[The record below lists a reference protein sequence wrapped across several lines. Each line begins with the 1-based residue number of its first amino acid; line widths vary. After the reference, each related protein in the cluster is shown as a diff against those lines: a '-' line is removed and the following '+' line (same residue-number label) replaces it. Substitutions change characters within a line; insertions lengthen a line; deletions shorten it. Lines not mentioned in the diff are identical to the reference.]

1 MKHLS
6 YSRLQAITN
15 SVPHFRGNQNRF
27 PLGNRRENRKYF
39 LVREENGQ
47 KVFDIVYGQRWTRNE
62 RLELGNPGAFTALPN
77 IMGTVRPD
85 NSFEFTADSYGQGDN
100 RFFSNMCIQGCF
112 ASDSRRGGMVYYER
126 YDGGGQFHPIYKG
139 MRVDTTT
146 MQALAPYE
154 VVMRHV
160 DRKKSKDV
168 IQKYERFFKVSEVML
183 KNMTMGMVLDVVRDM
198 EAVGTSS
205 GWAVGGGGG
214 VWLRKQ
220 PEDYVAEAERL
231 IDEAP
236 LDAFVL
242 YCVGLNVG
250 RLAYQMRWGSR
261 DEQDNAHE
269 KLFMSLKRK
278 LTKEIYR
285 SYASIFK
292 YVTYEQGKK
301 YPTSDWGVKIIVD
314 CEEMEQYA

>member
-15 SVPHFRGNQNRF
+15 SVPHFRGNENRF
-27 PLGNRRENRKYF
+27 PLGKRRENRKYF

-62 RLELGNPGAFTALPN
+62 GLELGNPGAFTALPN

-100 RFFSNMCIQGCF
+100 KFFSNMCIQGCF

-139 MRVDTTT
+139 MRVDATT

-154 VVMRHV
+154 VVLRHV

-168 IQKYERFFKVSEVML
+168 LAPYERFFKVSEVML
-183 KNMTMGMVLDVVRDM
+183 KNMTMGMVLDVVRDL
-198 EAVGTSS
+198 
-205 GWAVGGGGG
+205 GGKDGYFLKSTQVECIG
-214 VWLRKQ
+214 
-220 PEDYVAEAERL
+220 DAERL

-250 RLAYQMRWGSR
+250 RLTYQMRWGSR

-292 YVTYEQGKK
+292 YVTYKQGEK